1 MKYDLVALTQ
11 DKYAKTCRINK
22 ATAYSN
28 SVKARRRYITG
39 AWIIYVL
46 TFIVSCVGIIC
57 LNAKA
62 DSVAEGDDF
71 YPLTTVVTE
80 IEGGIA
86 TLEDFNGNLWQINA
100 DDFEVGDIC
109 TVIMN
114 GNGTPKVDDDS
125 VIKANYNGYFEEWAK
140 RY

>member
-1 MKYDLVALTQ
+1 MKYDLMEMAQ
-11 DKYAKTCRINK
+11 DKYAETCRINR

-28 SVKARRRYITG
+28 SVKAKRKYING
-39 AWIIYVL
+39 MWIIYVL

-62 DSVAEGDDF
+62 DEIEDPEY

-80 IEGGIA
+80 IDGGIA
-86 TLEDFNGNLWQINA
+86 TVEDFNGNLWQIDA

-109 TVIMN
+109 TLIMN
-114 GNGTPKVDDDS
+114 GNGTAEIYDDA
-125 VIKANYNGYFEEWAK
+125 VIKANYNGYFEEWSK

>member
-1 MKYDLVALTQ
+1 MKYDLMETTQ

-28 SVKARRRYITG
+28 SVTKRRYITG

-46 TFIVSCVGIIC
+46 TFIVSCIGIIC
-57 LNAKA
+57 LDSKA
-62 DSVAEGDDF
+62 DEIEDPESY

-80 IEGGIA
+80 LDDGVA
-86 TLEDFNGNLWQINA
+86 TVEDFNGNLWQINA

-109 TVIMN
+109 TLIMN
-114 GNGTPKVDDDS
+114 GNGTAEIYDDA